1 MKVFSIAL
9 LLLLLTPFS
18 WAQKKAE
25 KAPFK
30 VLHADAV
37 SHGDN
42 RQELVGNVIIERE
55 GIRLYAGRMVYTKSI
70 GLLEAWRNVEI
81 RDPSFNLKCARLTL
95 KTKENEAVAWG
106 NPLLTQKEKKNDKS
120 NETTLTGVQVRIF
133 SKEKRVQVLEDVVLT
148 RYEIKGEKKV
158 VELRVRCRSM
168 DALTAAK
175 RSTFKG
181 GITVETP
188 QIGAG
193 AERALYD
200 QLSNKFYLIGAA
212 KAWNFDSSG
221 RKVNLIEGD
230 KIVYFTREKRTVVIG
245 NVTADVE
252 PEIKTGERTIPVRMD
267 PVSRPGE
274 VMINE

>member
-1 MKVFSIAL
+1 MRLISLAL
-9 LLLLLTPFS
+9 LLLLLTS
-18 WAQKKAE
+18 GAIAQGRNE

-37 SHGDN
+37 SHGEN
-42 RQELVGNVIIERE
+42 RQELVGNVIIERD
-55 GIRLYAGRMVYTKSI
+55 GIRLYAGRMVYTKDE
-70 GLLEAWRNVEI
+70 GRLEAWRSVEI
-81 RDPSFNLKCARLTL
+81 RDPSFNLKCSRLTL

-106 NPLLTQKEKKNDKS
+106 NPLLTQREDKS
-120 NETTLTGVQVRIF
+120 DKRFETTLTGVQVRIF
-133 SKEKRVQVLEDVVLT
+133 TKEKRVQVLEDVVLT
-148 RYEIKGEKKV
+148 RFEIKGQNRK

-168 DALTAAK
+168 DALTGAK

-181 GITVETP
+181 GLSIETP
-188 QIGAG
+188 QIGAS

-200 QLSNKFYLIGAA
+200 QMANKFYLIGVA

-230 KIVYFTREKRTVVIG
+230 KIVYFTKEKRTVVIG

-252 PEIKTGERTIPVRMD
+252 PEIKTGERNIPVRLD

-274 VMINE
+274 VLANE